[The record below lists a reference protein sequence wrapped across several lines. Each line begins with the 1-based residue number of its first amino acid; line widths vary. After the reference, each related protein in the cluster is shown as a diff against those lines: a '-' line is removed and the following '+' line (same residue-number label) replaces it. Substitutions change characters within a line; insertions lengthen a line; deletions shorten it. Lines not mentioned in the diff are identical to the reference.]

1 MFGRYL
7 FFSYL
12 CRIVWPAPCGAVGEL
27 TCEKDVFRRLTC
39 WNRNFAKVKT
49 ITGRAMKRLRSASY
63 RYVTEG
69 HTSGAAF
76 RYTCWRGPVVA
87 YPNG

>member
-39 WNRNFAKVKT
+39 WNRNFAKFVA
-49 ITGRAMKRLRSASY
+49 ITAKQRNAKAPVPGVGRRNSTY
-63 RYVTEG
+63 
-69 HTSGAAF
+69 AF
-76 RYTCWRGPVVA
+76 FVCEQV
-87 YPNG
+87 